1 VSGEIAAVTA
11 KASPTV
17 DDLLLIED
25 AADTNSKKSVAIGD
39 LPGVGS
45 SFVDDQ
51 FEVVD
56 NTDGSK
62 KVALEVSGVSTATTR
77 VLSVPDA
84 DGTIELDG
92 HSHVEADVTDLT
104 HYDDTDAD
112 ARIALHAADVDAHH
126 TRYTDAEAIAAAQDD
141 PDAIHD
147 DVAGEIHAI
156 TAKGTPVAADE
167 VVVEDSEA
175 SWVKKRVAI
184 GDLRGVTDHG
194 ALSGLSDDDHALYLL
209 ISGDR
214 AMTGNLEIAKAD
226 PVLLVAGSGGAWP
239 SGDKYLI
246 GADTTGVARFILS
259 HLDSSAGGRRDRIH
273 VVPWET
279 GAGTE
284 GDIYIYSGKGAPFL
298 GSGDGFVA
306 LTWDESDSRW
316 EFAARPYS
324 AADGALLAVE
334 GHTHTESALLAV
346 EGHTH
351 TESDVTDLDHTD
363 PDAVHDNA
371 SGEIAAVTAKA
382 TPVVGDL
389 LLIEDSEA
397 SNAKKRITLGDLPHG
412 VERVIFTSSG
422 TFSKA
427 SYPEARLARVTV
439 VGGGGGGGGAPSTG
453 ASQFSAGGGGGA
465 GGWAVE
471 DILLSAM
478 ATSETVTIGAG
489 GSGGNGVA
497 GSAGGTTSFGAFLSA
512 TGGGG
517 GNIMAAGALTALRL
531 EYGATGGLGSDG
543 DINGRGNESADMVRL
558 SAGSAVGGGLSGA
571 ASILSAG
578 AVRVLSANGNA
589 GTLGAGGG
597 GMRSGSS
604 AGARTGGVGGAGI
617 VIVDLYG

>member
-1 VSGEIAAVTA
+1 VGWIPSGSGTDPDAIHDNVSGEIAAVTA

-92 HSHVEADVTDLT
+92 HSHVEADVTDLA

-184 GDLRGVTDHG
+184 GDLPGGGGVTDHG
-194 ALSGLSDDDHALYLL
+194 ALSGLTDDDHALYLL
-209 ISGDR
+209 ISGAR
-214 AMTGNLEIAKAD
+214 AMTGDLDMANQSVAFRPTTPVDSNDRMFVGKQAGLAPLSVYQWDDSEELYRPRLRIGFYD
-226 PVLLVAGSGGAWP
+226 PGNGWV
-239 SGDKYLI
+239 
-246 GADTTGVARFILS
+246 
-259 HLDSSAGGRRDRIH
+259 
-273 VVPWET
+273 
-279 GAGTE
+279 
-284 GDIYIYSGKGAPFL
+284 GDIHFYKAATSDPSL
-298 GSGDGFVA
+298 R
-306 LTWDESDSRW
+306 WMESNNRW
-316 EFAARPYS
+316 EFLGRPYS
-324 AADGALLAVE
+324 SADGALLAVE
-334 GHTHTESALLAV
+334 GHTH
-346 EGHTH
+346 G
-351 TESDVTDLDHTD
+351 
-363 PDAVHDNA
+363 
-371 SGEIAAVTAKA
+371 I
-382 TPVVGDL
+382 
-389 LLIEDSEA
+389 
-397 SNAKKRITLGDLPHG
+397 
-412 VERVIFTSSG
+412 ERVIFTSSG

-439 VGGGGGGGGAPSTG
+439 VGGGGGAGGAPSTG

-465 GGWAVE
+465 GGWAVK

-517 GNIMAAGALTALRL
+517 GNIMAAGAITALRL
-531 EYGATGGLGSDG
+531 EYGAMGGLGSDG
-543 DINGRGNESADMVRL
+543 DINGRGEPADDILRV

-597 GMRSGSS
+597 GMRSGAS
-604 AGARTGGVGGAGI
+604 AAARTGGVGGAGI

>member
-104 HYDDTDAD
+104 HYDDADAD
-112 ARIALHAADVDAHH
+112 ARIAIHDAISDAHH
-126 TRYTDAEAIAAAQDD
+126 TRYTDAEAIAAAQD
-141 PDAIHD
+141 
-147 DVAGEIHAI
+147 
-156 TAKGTPVAADE
+156 
-167 VVVEDSEA
+167 
-175 SWVKKRVAI
+175 
-184 GDLRGVTDHG
+184 
-194 ALSGLSDDDHALYLL
+194 
-209 ISGDR
+209 
-214 AMTGNLEIAKAD
+214 
-226 PVLLVAGSGGAWP
+226 
-239 SGDKYLI
+239 
-246 GADTTGVARFILS
+246 
-259 HLDSSAGGRRDRIH
+259 
-273 VVPWET
+273 
-279 GAGTE
+279 
-284 GDIYIYSGKGAPFL
+284 
-298 GSGDGFVA
+298 
-306 LTWDESDSRW
+306 
-316 EFAARPYS
+316 
-324 AADGALLAVE
+324 
-334 GHTHTESALLAV
+334 
-346 EGHTH
+346 
-351 TESDVTDLDHTD
+351 D

-427 SYPEARLARVTV
+427 SYPEARLARVLV
-439 VGGGGGGGGAPSTG
+439 VGAGGGAGGAPATG
-453 ASQFSAGGGGGA
+453 SSEFSAGGGGGA
-465 GGWAVE
+465 GGWSVE
-471 DILLSAM
+471 DIDLSAM
-478 ATSETVTIGAG
+478 ATTETVTVGLGGAG
-489 GSGGNGVA
+489 GTGAAGAA
-497 GSAGGTTSFGAFLSA
+497 GSSSSFGSFLSA
-512 TGGGG
+512 TGGAGG
-517 GNIMAAGALTALRL
+517 AIMAAGTLASTRL
-531 EYGATGGLGSDG
+531 EYGSDGGVGSGG
-543 DINGRGNESADMVRL
+543 DINGRGEQADDIVRL
-558 SAGSAVGGGLSGA
+558 SSGLGIGGGLFGG

-578 AVRVLSANGNA
+578 GVRVLSANGNA

-597 GMRSGSS
+597 GMRSGAS
-604 AGARTGGVGGAGI
+604 AAARTGGVGGAGI